1 MDADRRQFTDRLL
14 SRLDKL
20 DSDSLQTYLLR
31 LINEKGFL
39 ESVFS
44 TIREAVIVISED
56 LRIEFVNSAA
66 KPMLGIS
73 PSDTGQYIGKFL
85 REIPWASLISTSPLP
100 ASSRREIEV
109 FYPEHRFLSF
119 YIMPISSQQTK
130 AISEAPLATLIFED
144 VTESLQAAETSAE
157 NRKVQAITQLA
168 AGVAH
173 ELGNPLNSLGIH
185 LQLLQR
191 LFRKMPDNEATRQA
205 GAFLETAKQEVRRLD
220 TIVKNFL
227 NAVRPVPLEPLPI
240 NIRQLLENAVN
251 FMRNEIQN
259 RDIAVQ
265 MQFPESVP
273 TTYGD
278 GDQLIQAFFN
288 LIKNAVQAMPDGG
301 RLTILVDV
309 DDLYVNIHFMD
320 TGKGISEEEMRQILD
335 PYFTTKSS
343 GTGLG
348 LLIVDRIVRAHGGTL
363 SISGEPGKG
372 ASFTVSLPLH
382 VRQSRLLE
390 K

>member
-1 MDADRRQFTDRLL
+1 MATDGQQFTERLL

-20 DSDSLQTYLLR
+20 DSISLQTYLLR

-56 LRIEFVNSAA
+56 LRIVFVNSAA

-73 PSDTGQYIGKFL
+73 QSDTGQYIGKFL
-85 REIPWASLISTSPLP
+85 REIPWSSLISSSPLP

-119 YIMPISSQQTK
+119 YIMPISAQHPK
-130 AISEAPLATLIFED
+130 AMSEAPFATLIFED

-191 LFRKMPDNEATRQA
+191 LFRKMPENEATRQA
-205 GAFLETAKQEVRRLD
+205 SAFLDTAKQEVRRLD

-227 NAVRPVPLEPLPI
+227 NAVRPVPLEPVPI

-390 K
+390 N